1 MSELQLRTAEA
12 GDAERLLEIYAP
24 YVEKTAITFEDEVPS
39 IGEFQARI
47 KQTLK
52 TYPYLVALKDGQIV
66 GYAYAGP
73 FKERAAYAHSVELS
87 IYVELGQRHQHIG
100 GFLYEAIEN
109 VLKKQ
114 GFINLN
120 ACIAAPIGE
129 DPYLDDN
136 SLRFHEHLGYQLVG
150 RFHQCGYKFD
160 RWYDMVWMEKMLG
173 EHPVPAPAIIPYPE
187 LQENGL

>member
-12 GDAERLLEIYAP
+12 EDAERLLEIYAP
-24 YVEKTAITFEDEVPS
+24 YVKKTAITFEDEVPS
-39 IGEFQARI
+39 IGEFQTRI
-47 KQTLK
+47 KRTLK
-52 TYPYLVALKDGQIV
+52 TYPYFVALKDGQIV

-73 FKERAAYAHSVELS
+73 FKERAAYDHSVELS
-87 IYVELGQRHQHIG
+87 IYVDLGQRHQHIG

-114 GFINLN
+114 GFLNLN

-160 RWYDMVWMEKMLG
+160 HWYDMVWMEKMLG

-187 LQENGL
+187 LQEN